1 MEEMIVRSPTSRN
14 RRRRGTRSMY
24 GVIAFAMLLAMCIG
38 MSGAHADDDDDDDGP
53 RGFRIPSFGRL
64 APFIGNLRPGHP
76 RRSRVE
82 MVVVGLDEEKRR
94 EIERRG
100 FRISATAYSALLG
113 DEIARVEA
121 PAGQSLRRALRT
133 VRTFA
138 GNVTAEPNDLYRR
151 HAFSRYRTA
160 GQLCGERCEAFALTS
175 WLPSLMRC
183 SVEPT
188 IGVVDT
194 QVDATHQSLL
204 GAKLTTKSLRRAD
217 RRPSDPAHGTGVVS
231 LLVGQPD
238 TAVIGI
244 VPAARVLAAD
254 AFHRARQGDTADT
267 FDLIASLDW
276 LADGGVQII
285 NMSLSGPD
293 NPAVEKAIGATLARG
308 IAVVAAVGRPE
319 GRSTGYPARYDG
331 VLAVSAVDM
340 LLRPSRLSMRGSHVA
355 FAAPGVGLT
364 VAGARGALTRVDGT
378 SFAAP
383 FVTAA
388 LALQMGRGR
397 SPGDAAQ
404 AVTTTAKDLGA
415 PGRDPVFGWGLVQ
428 YANIPDCGG

>member
-1 MEEMIVRSPTSRN
+1 MIVRPWPTSRN
-14 RRRRGTRSMY
+14 RGPRARRCIYSIT
-24 GVIAFAMLLAMCIG
+24 FAVVLAVCM
-38 MSGAHADDDDDDDGP
+38 GAGDALADDDDDDDGP
-53 RGFRIPSFGRL
+53 RGFRVPSFGRIV
-64 APFIGNLRPGHP
+64 PFLGQLRSGRP
-76 RRSRVE
+76 RRARVE
-82 MVVVGLDEEKRR
+82 IVVVGLDAEEQR

-100 FRISATAYSALLG
+100 FRISAKANSGLLG
-113 DEIARVEA
+113 GEIARVEA

-151 HAFSRYRTA
+151 HVFSRYRAA
-160 GQLCGERCEAFALTS
+160 GQLCGERCEAFALTA
-175 WLPSLMRC
+175 WLPSLMQC
-183 SVEPT
+183 SVGAA

-194 QVDATHQSLL
+194 QVDATHQSLV

-231 LLVGQPD
+231 LLVGQPG
-238 TAVIGI
+238 TVVVGI
-244 VPAARVLAAD
+244 VPTARVLAAD
-254 AFHRARQGDTADT
+254 AFHRTRQGDTADT
-267 FDLIASLDW
+267 YDLITSLDW

-285 NMSLSGPD
+285 NMSLSGPA
-293 NPAVEKAIGATLARG
+293 NQALEKAIDATLARG
-308 IAVVAAVGRPE
+308 IGVVAAVGRPGE
-319 GRSTGYPARYDG
+319 QRTGYPARYDG

-340 LLRPSRLSMRGSHVA
+340 LLRPSRLSMRGPHVA
-355 FAAPGVGLT
+355 YAAPGVGLT
-364 VAGARGALTRVDGT
+364 VAGARGDLARVDGT

-388 LALQMGRGR
+388 LALQMGRER
-397 SPGDAAQ
+397 STAEAAQ
-404 AVTTTAKDLGA
+404 SLTATAKDLGA